1 MPIDPKSIFPARW
14 IAWSL
19 VVFVSLGTA
28 ETGVLALLNHGLP
41 NQITFPFVSS
51 LPIFQML
58 WTQNPW
64 GALQMLAGQEV
75 VVLRYAHPSSGLEV
89 WGLYF
94 YPLSVVVLAAV
105 SGAVG
110 RVLSAG
116 RRGKPRGGLGW
127 LLAGVAALALA
138 VTYVRVASCC
148 SGPAWA
154 VDVLLRALTAPYP
167 GTALREALDGAS
179 RNAFLAVQIL
189 VALLGLVMLSTIRRH
204 PQRHMC
210 S

>member
-1 MPIDPKSIFPARW
+1 MPIDPKSIFPVRW
-14 IAWSL
+14 IIWSL
-19 VVFVSLGTA
+19 AVFVSLGVVEA
-28 ETGVLALLNHGLP
+28 GVLALLNRGLP
-41 NQITFPFVSS
+41 NQITTPFVSS
-51 LPIFQML
+51 LPVFQML
-58 WTQNPW
+58 WTQNAW

-75 VVLRYAHPSSGLEV
+75 VVLRHVHSGSGLEV

-94 YPLSVVVLAAV
+94 YPLSVAVLATV

-116 RRGKPRGGLGW
+116 RRDKPRSGW
-127 LLAGVAALALA
+127 LLAGAAALALA

-179 RNAFLAVQIL
+179 QYAFLAVQIL
-189 VALLGLVMLSTIRRH
+189 LALLGLVMLSNVRRR
-204 PQRHMC
+204 PQQPMC
-210 S
+210 P